1 MCHNSSTKSTS
12 LENGWHWSMWP
23 TRPTIKVSD
32 RPWCVIEC
40 GDHGATLGVNL
51 TKTTIS
57 LSLLEK
63 VSTFYWCYFHAYY
76 RQCGFVCVFFTLLEV
91 IIVSTIIFVFL
102 SLFEDIIVLQNC
114 FCIFWITICFKFLK
128 L

>member
-1 MCHNSSTKSTS
+1 
-12 LENGWHWSMWP
+12 
-23 TRPTIKVSD
+23 
-32 RPWCVIEC
+32 
-40 GDHGATLGVNL
+40 
-51 TKTTIS
+51 
-57 LSLLEK
+57 
-63 VSTFYWCYFHAYY
+63 
-76 RQCGFVCVFFTLLEV
+76 VCVFFTLLEV

>member
-1 MCHNSSTKSTS
+1 
-12 LENGWHWSMWP
+12 
-23 TRPTIKVSD
+23 VSD
-32 RPWCVIEC
+32 RPRCVIEC

-51 TKTTIS
+51 TKMTIS

-114 FCIFWITICFKFLK
+114 FCIF
-128 L
+128 